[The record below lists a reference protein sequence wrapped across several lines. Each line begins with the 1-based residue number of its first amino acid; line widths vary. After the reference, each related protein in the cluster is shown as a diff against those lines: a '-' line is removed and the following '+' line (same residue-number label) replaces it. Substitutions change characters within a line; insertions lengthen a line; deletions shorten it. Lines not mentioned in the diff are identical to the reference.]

1 MATKSLSSMASL
13 SEEIQDFSNEN
24 NEIKLLTNDPKA
36 KDPFEANEGR
46 KTKDDEVVMVGVRM
60 TKRHRKL
67 VKSLAVQQDI
77 TIQELVRRALSAYR
91 NSQGL
96 R

>member
-1 MATKSLSSMASL
+1 MVTKSLSAMASL
-13 SEEIQDFSNEN
+13 AEEIQDFPNEI
-24 NEIKLLTNDPKA
+24 NEIKLLTNDP
-36 KDPFEANEGR
+36 FELNDGR

-77 TIQELVRRALSAYR
+77 TIQELVRRALSLYR
-91 NSQGL
+91 REQGL

>member
-1 MATKSLSSMASL
+1 MATKSLGSMAVL
-13 SEEIQDFSNEN
+13 SEEIQDSLNQINDIE
-24 NEIKLLTNDPKA
+24 LLTKESKT
-36 KDPFEANEGR
+36 KDPFDLTEGR

-77 TIQELVRRALSAYR
+77 TIQELVRRALSLYR
-91 NSQGL
+91 KDQGL

>member
-1 MATKSLSSMASL
+1 MATKSLGSMASL
-13 SEEIQDFSNEN
+13 SDEIQETTNEK
-24 NEIKLLTNDPKA
+24 NEIQLLTKESKT
-36 KDPFEANEGR
+36 KDPFESNEGR

-77 TIQELVRRALSAYR
+77 TIQELVRRALSLYR
-91 NSQGL
+91 RDQGL